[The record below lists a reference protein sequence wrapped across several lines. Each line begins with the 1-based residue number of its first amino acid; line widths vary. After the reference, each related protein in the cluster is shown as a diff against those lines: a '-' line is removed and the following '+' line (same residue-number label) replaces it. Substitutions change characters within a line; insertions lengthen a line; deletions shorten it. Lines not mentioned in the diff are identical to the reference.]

1 MSIKIEDA
9 NFPTCK
15 EIIIIIILI
24 SIIKIMT
31 MGI

>member
-15 EIIIIIILI
+15 EIIIIILI